1 MKIYP
6 NVLVFAALVLL
17 AVPALRAQDLSTY
30 RGFSLGSSLA
40 VVSKQA
46 QVPLDQVSTLHQ
58 SPALIQQLTL
68 WPVDSSG
75 AAEGSEDVQQMQL
88 SFFNGKLYNVMVIY
102 RTAATEGLTDDD
114 MIHAISSTYGVAT
127 RPAIPNRPPAP
138 LSFDSA
144 AIRLASWQDSQYSV
158 VLSRSPLAQS
168 LQLVLFSTT
177 LQAQADAATAEAV
190 AQEHADAPQRETA
203 RVKKAAEDAEALRE
217 TNLRAFRP

>member
-1 MKIYP
+1 MKISP
-6 NVLVFAALVLL
+6 NVLISAALVLL
-17 AVPALRAQDLSTY
+17 AVPALGAQDLSKY

-46 QVPLDQVSTLHQ
+46 QVPLDQISTVHQ

-68 WPVDSSG
+68 WPFDSSD

-88 SFFNGKLYNVMVIY
+88 SFCNGKLYNITVIY

-114 MIHAISSTYGVAT
+114 MIRAISATYGVAI
-127 RPAIPNRPPAP
+127 RAAIPNKPPAP

-144 AIRLASWQDSQYSV
+144 DIQLASWQDSQYSV
-158 VLSRSPLAQS
+158 VLSRSPFAQS
-168 LQLVLFSTT
+168 LQLVVLSTT

-203 RVKKAAEDAEALRE
+203 RVKKAAEDAQALRE